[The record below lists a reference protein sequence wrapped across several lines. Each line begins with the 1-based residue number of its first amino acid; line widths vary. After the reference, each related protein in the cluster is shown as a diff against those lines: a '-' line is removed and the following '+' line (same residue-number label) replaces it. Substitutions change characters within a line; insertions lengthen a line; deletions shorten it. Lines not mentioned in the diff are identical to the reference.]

1 MFPATLRSCADQL
14 APVFTAL
21 FNKSLEQC
29 HVPRCFKTS
38 TIVPVPK
45 KPSIANLNDYRPVA
59 LTSVVMKVFERL
71 VLRSLKAATDHQLD
85 PHQFAYRAN
94 RSVDD
99 AVALALHHILQHL
112 ESSGTYARVLF
123 VDFSSA
129 IIPRKLFNKLIY
141 MGVER
146 SLCVWILDFLQDR
159 PQSVRIGKQTSKEI
173 TLNVGAPQG
182 CVLSPLLFSLF
193 TNDSVSSEPSVVMIK
208 FSDDTT
214 LEGLIHNSDES
225 VYRGEVERL
234 AGWFSEN
241 DLELNVSKTKEMVFD
256 FRKKKT
262 PLVPLTIAGEVVEEV
277 RSFKFL
283 GTTISSDLKWDENF
297 SSAIKK
303 AHQRLFFLRQ
313 LKKFKVSHSILTQF
327 YSAAVE
333 SFLTFSITVW
343 YSSTCQKD
351 KDQLERIVRTASKI
365 IGSDMKPIASIH
377 SLRSDRKVMAIVQ
390 DTSHPAN
397 HLFQPL
403 PSGRRYRAMRARTS
417 RFQNS
422 FYPQAI
428 RSFSK

>member
-1 MFPATLRSCADQL
+1 MSPATLRSCADQL
-14 APVFTAL
+14 APAFTAQ

-45 KPSIANLNDYRPVA
+45 KPSIAILNDYRPVA
-59 LTSVVMKVFERL
+59 LTSVFMKVFEHL

-112 ESSGTYARVLF
+112 ETSGTYARVLF
-123 VDFSSA
+123 VDFNSA
-129 IIPRKLFNKLIY
+129 FNTIIPRKLFNKLIL

-146 SLCVWILDFLQDR
+146 SLCVWVLDFLQDR

-225 VYRGEVERL
+225 AYRGKVERL
-234 AGWFSEN
+234 AGWCSEN
-241 DLELNVSKTKEMVFD
+241 DLELNVSQKKEMVFD
-256 FRKKKT
+256 FRKEKT
-262 PLVPLTIAGEVVEEV
+262 HL
-277 RSFKFL
+277 
-283 GTTISSDLKWDENF
+283 
-297 SSAIKK
+297 
-303 AHQRLFFLRQ
+303 LF
-313 LKKFKVSHSILTQF
+313 
-327 YSAAVE
+327 
-333 SFLTFSITVW
+333 
-343 YSSTCQKD
+343 
-351 KDQLERIVRTASKI
+351 
-365 IGSDMKPIASIH
+365 H
-377 SLRSDRKVMAIVQ
+377 SLS
-390 DTSHPAN
+390 
-397 HLFQPL
+397 L
-403 PSGRRYRAMRARTS
+403 AR
-417 RFQNS
+417 
-422 FYPQAI
+422 
-428 RSFSK
+428 